1 MPRLKPN
8 DSLCSAARALEILG
22 ARWTLLLLREVVFG
36 TRRFDAFASHLGIA
50 RNVLASRLALLVK
63 EGLLETRRIDDAGRR
78 EEYRLTEKGRDTLP
92 ILIALLQWGDRWLQ
106 TPKSVPMQVIDRRT
120 RRTLPRMRPL
130 DAEGNALDLRDLD
143 WIPGP
148 GANDPRMVQ
157 LVAAYEAQRHV
168 EPRSTPQATERIA
181 DPLTNR
187 RSRGKAR
194 RDSRL

>member
-36 TRRFDAFASHLGIA
+36 TRRFDAFAAHLGIA
-50 RNVLASRLALLVK
+50 RNVLAKRLGLLVQ
-63 EGLLETRRIDDAGRR
+63 EGLLETRRINEAGLR

-106 TPKSVPMQVIDRRT
+106 TPRSIPMQVIDRRS
-120 RRTLPRMRPL
+120 RRALPRMRPL

-143 WIPGP
+143 WMPGP
-148 GANDPRMVQ
+148 GASDPRMMP
-157 LVAAYEAQRHV
+157 LVASYEAQRRV
-168 EPRSTPQATERIA
+168 GPRSIPKAVDRMA
-181 DPLTNR
+181 DPLASR
-187 RSRGKAR
+187 RSRGRGR
-194 RDSRL
+194 REGRL